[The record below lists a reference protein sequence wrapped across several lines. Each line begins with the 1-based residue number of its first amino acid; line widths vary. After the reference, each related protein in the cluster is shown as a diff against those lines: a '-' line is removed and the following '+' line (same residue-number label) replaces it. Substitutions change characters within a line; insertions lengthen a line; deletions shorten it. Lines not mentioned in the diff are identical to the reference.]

1 LSKGRSGKNTK
12 RNRAQYSFHCLGAHL
27 RFRGRDHP
35 ELGRR
40 PRAVIMMLRIL
51 EFSID
56 GPTMAAVN
64 DSTGVAETNGRVLA
78 S

>member
-1 LSKGRSGKNTK
+1 
-12 RNRAQYSFHCLGAHL
+12 
-27 RFRGRDHP
+27 
-35 ELGRR
+35 
-40 PRAVIMMLRIL
+40 MMLRIL

-64 DSTGVAETNGRVLA
+64 DSTGVAETNARALA